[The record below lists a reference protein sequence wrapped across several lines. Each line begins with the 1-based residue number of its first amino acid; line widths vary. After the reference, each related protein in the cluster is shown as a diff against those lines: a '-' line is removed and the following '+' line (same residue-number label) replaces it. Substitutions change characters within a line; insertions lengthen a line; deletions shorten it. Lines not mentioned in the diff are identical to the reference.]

1 MRVLLMFK
9 DRDFD
14 PEHPEQ
20 PGEAD
25 LIQDLD
31 LDTLWA
37 AAADDWIVRTSIQAA
52 TLDRLTE
59 PAQID
64 YRADAFGDC
73 LAHPEAVREMYD
85 LAREAVDREAEIY
98 RASFLRS
105 SDALV
110 RRSVSALQIFLDILQ
125 RLHALASAHATEFTS
140 PAFTRLFADLTSEL
154 DASYFAEIDNH
165 LRTLRFGNGILAS
178 AHLGRHNQGTDYVLR
193 TPLTQRQSRFMPHHP
208 AVKRPYYSRTIS
220 REDFYGLQALGG
232 LRDRVLRLAAIAVSQ
247 AAEHIRRFFT
257 MLRAELAFYI
267 GCLNVH
273 ENLTAKG
280 LPTCRP
286 TPRPSGAHLLT
297 AAGLYDPCLAQRSPR
312 TIQGNDLAA
321 NGKHLIM
328 ITGANQGGKSTF
340 LRSLGLAHIMMQAG
354 MPVAAA
360 SFSASTVTGVFTHYA
375 REEDPTMTAG
385 KFDEELAR
393 MSQIAHRIR
402 PGALLLSNESFATT
416 NELEATEIATDIIRA
431 FDEASVTVA
440 FVTHLYELAHRYV
453 RSASTLFLRAERDAS
468 GSRDF
473 RLQEAPPEVTSYAHD
488 LYRSTFGGPSET
500 S

>member
-1 MRVLLMFK
+1 MFN

-14 PEHPEQ
+14 PEHAEQ

-31 LDTLWA
+31 LDTLWEA
-37 AAADDWIVRTSIQAA
+37 AAADDWIVRASVRTA

-64 YRADAFGDC
+64 YRADAFSDC
-73 LAHPEAVREMYD
+73 LAHPDVVREMYR

-98 RASFLRS
+98 RATFLRS

-110 RRSVSALQIFLDILQ
+110 RRSVSALQIFLDVLQ
-125 RLHALASAHATEFTS
+125 RLHALAEEHAHGFTS
-140 PAFTRLFADLTSEL
+140 PAFTRLFADLTTEL
-154 DASYFAEIDNH
+154 DPPYLAEISEH

-193 TPLTQRQSRFMPHHP
+193 QPLTERQSRFLPHHP
-208 AVKRPYYSRTIS
+208 PLKRPYYSRTIS
-220 REDFYGLQALGG
+220 REEFHGLHALGG
-232 LRDRVLRLAAIAVSQ
+232 LRDRVLRLAATAVSQ
-247 AAEHIRRFFT
+247 AAEHIQRFFSA
-257 MLRAELAFYI
+257 LRAELAFYI

-273 ENLTAKG
+273 ENLRAKG
-280 LPTCRP
+280 LRICRP
-286 TPRPSGAHLLT
+286 APQPVGVRALT
-297 AAGLYDPCLAQRSPR
+297 AADLYDPCLAQRAPQPV
-312 TIQGNDLAA
+312 QGNDLAA
-321 NGKHLIM
+321 DGKRLIM
-328 ITGANQGGKSTF
+328 VTGANQGGKSTF

-360 SFSASTVTGVFTHYA
+360 SFAASAVTGIFAHYA

-393 MSQIAHRIR
+393 MSRIAHRIR

-416 NELEATEIATDIIRA
+416 NEVEASEIATDILRA
-431 FDEASVTVA
+431 LGEAGVTVA
-440 FVTHLYELAHRYV
+440 FVTHIYELAHRYE
-453 RSASTLFLRAERDAS
+453 RSSTTLFLRAERDAS
-468 GSRDF
+468 GRRDF
-473 RLQEAPPEVTSYAHD
+473 RLREAPPELTSYAQD
-488 LYRSTFGGPSET
+488 LYRTTFNATSET